1 MYSLETFK
9 CCNKH
14 NIYFL
19 ECMFCGLLII
29 LSKSIVCISFKSFF
43 SFMFNGFDIVNLIP
57 SKFVYIVLC

>member
-29 LSKSIVCISFKSFF
+29 LSKSIVSFHSRVFF
-43 SFMFNGFDIVNLIP
+43 HSCLMILILL
-57 SKFVYIVLC
+57 I